1 MFCTVD
7 PVPDQSC
14 TFCGKSKHTA
24 ECCRAHKK
32 AEKKARAQES
42 GAARS
47 NALNPSTTTT
57 RQTWGP
63 PTSASGTTG
72 SHSQGQQPT
81 QVVPPPTIGERL
93 QQLASSTDGVTVSS
107 PSGGTPPLAYM
118 EGDRMDPGRAYST
131 AGSAH
136 SIPTSAPG
144 MYDYTNGGGTQSTSS
159 NSSLESHMSQL
170 SKTMLQLAQTNQVM
184 ANHQCQNH
192 QAMVDVQKQQTEAF
206 NALAAATEQ
215 RKYDNLFAMIP
226 KFDGTNKED
235 CAIWLSQVDQLVTST
250 GRDLQM
256 ELLN

>member
-7 PVPDQSC
+7 PVLDQSC
-14 TFCGKSKHTA
+14 TFCGKPKHTA

-42 GAARS
+42 AAARS
-47 NALNPSTTTT
+47 NVSNLSMTAT

-72 SHSQGQQPT
+72 SHSQGQQPA
-81 QVVPPPTIGERL
+81 QVVPLLMIGERL
-93 QQLASSTDGVTVSS
+93 QQLASPADRVTASS
-107 PSGGTPPLAYM
+107 PSGGTPPLTYM
-118 EGDRMDPGRAYST
+118 EGNRMDPGRAYST

-144 MYDYTNGGGTQSTSS
+144 MYDYTNGGGTQSTSL

-170 SKTMLQLAQTNQVM
+170 SQTMLQLAQTNQVM
-184 ANHQCQNH
+184 ADHQCQNH
-192 QAMVDVQKQQTEAF
+192 QAMVSIQKQQTEAF

-215 RKYDNLFAMIP
+215 RKYDNLFAAIP